1 MEFKINLIRPALS
14 DRIVATGE
22 VIKSG
27 KTLAITESTVTD
39 ESGEKVI
46 AKMLATMI
54 TTKSKNNYK

>member
-1 MEFKINLIRPALS
+1 MNTKEKLYNSIN
-14 DRIVATGE
+14 
-22 VIKSG
+22 
-27 KTLAITESTVTD
+27 TVT

>member
-1 MEFKINLIRPALS
+1 MNTKEKLYNSIN
-14 DRIVATGE
+14 
-22 VIKSG
+22 
-27 KTLAITESTVTD
+27 TVTD